1 MLFLKI
7 IVANP
12 PKQLSPKLKL
22 LPFQNHSLKRCTII
36 TVIIIVL
43 ITIIPPPP
51 PSTATTP
58 PFTKGFFKN
67 GLTGGWWIFEVS
79 LHSWQ
84 RGANPPHFM
93 KICLYSLPPSFFK
106 SCPTPLPH
114 FPVTSNPHPHCFF
127 CCPVSLAETYFQQ
140 CLVYSRIIHFYK
152 SYIFWLD
159 EVLRL

>member
-1 MLFLKI
+1 MHHHHSYHHCAYHNHHCSNLHLH
-7 IVANP
+7 P
-12 PKQLSPKLKL
+12 RELGQTSPRFKNF
-22 LPFQNHSLKRCTII
+22 PNHLHHIR
-36 TVIIIVL
+36 
-43 ITIIPPPP
+43 PPPP
-51 PSTATTP
+51 PSTATTT

-93 KICLYSLPPSFFK
+93 KIRLYSLPPSFFK